1 MVYDEEPDERRREK
15 FSRERGGGQQDFRRP
30 FERSK
35 RGDFAANGAMKRT
48 FRGGGGDDDQHATK
62 RGRFEA
68 ASESYEPTFHRRDSA
83 MDSDGGGTTT
93 LLTFKKFL
101 ATQDESLSDEEA
113 ITKYNDYKFEV
124 LRQECERYF
133 QSHKDE
139 EWFRFKYH
147 PEDSRSAREEQRS
160 DIRKRLSVFN
170 DFLDNGIFDNIRLDI
185 AHSDPI
191 IRLMDAVIVKLEGGT
206 NADIDAIKDEPIE
219 DESVQDLLRE
229 RESEKGDVGNDG
241 SDQTGG
247 IVVTKTV
254 SSEGDE
260 IQKQQNEG
268 KNVKTSDEEGGA
280 TSAEEPKAERTE
292 ITHSVILNKQ
302 ADQSQHKLATHP
314 HQMHKTCS
322 VLFRSV
328 PANAFIADLENLC
341 KQHPGFLRLAVGDP
355 VFDSRGTRVR
365 PAWVTYRRD
374 VNINEI
380 ALALRRAKLLASDL
394 GVMVNRDLKRRVRI
408 SSADADAASVGSVF
422 TSALDSHRAVAANA
436 LRQAARLI
444 VLLDLREGLHGEK
457 TEMEEGEE
465 EGGVGT
471 GESDTIGRGGGT
483 EDEVSKLLSDLDDAV
498 LHSRNPILS
507 GIVNYMVEESSAE
520 EEFLLERA
528 CAADGTPLEITQQYE
543 EDRALIQML
552 DRLLLYL
559 RIVHSVDFYA
569 ALHYPQED
577 QMPNRLGLFH
587 VRRIPP
593 SIAAAKRAPQLAKST
608 VDGHVESFNARF
620 ENGILKKCTPLAER
634 ELQKLGKKDAE
645 KAVEEFVNVNTQQ
658 LGPEKW
664 LCPLSGKKFKGP
676 EFVHKHITTKY
687 KEEVD
692 KMRHEALY
700 FNNFITDPNRP
711 HNPQLFEQPKTRVDA
726 RSSIETGTHFSHQ
739 SQHSSHVRDRVDS
752 ALEPPAERISFQRNA
767 PSWGGGGTY
776 GGDRYG
782 GSSRYSGARP
792 VMNTGGWRRMEPM
805 NETAIRGVNGGGG
818 EGMRDPRAPPSYK
831 DLDAPTE
838 DII

>member
-35 RGDFAANGAMKRT
+35 RGGDFAANGAMKRS

-101 ATQDESLSDEEA
+101 ATQDESLTDEEA
-113 ITKYNDYKFEV
+113 ITKYTDY
-124 LRQECERYF
+124 
-133 QSHKDE
+133 
-139 EWFRFKYH
+139 
-147 PEDSRSAREEQRS
+147 
-160 DIRKRLSVFN
+160 
-170 DFLDNGIFDNIRLDI
+170 
-185 AHSDPI
+185 
-191 IRLMDAVIVKLEGGT
+191 
-206 NADIDAIKDEPIE
+206 
-219 DESVQDLLRE
+219 
-229 RESEKGDVGNDG
+229 
-241 SDQTGG
+241 
-247 IVVTKTV
+247 
-254 SSEGDE
+254 
-260 IQKQQNEG
+260 
-268 KNVKTSDEEGGA
+268 
-280 TSAEEPKAERTE
+280 
-292 ITHSVILNKQ
+292 
-302 ADQSQHKLATHP
+302 
-314 HQMHKTCS
+314 
-322 VLFRSV
+322 
-328 PANAFIADLENLC
+328 
-341 KQHPGFLRLAVGDP
+341 
-355 VFDSRGTRVR
+355 
-365 PAWVTYRRD
+365 
-374 VNINEI
+374 
-380 ALALRRAKLLASDL
+380 KLLASDL

-408 SSADADAASVGSVF
+408 SSADTDAASAGSVF
-422 TSALDSHRAVAANA
+422 TSALDSHRSVAANA

-457 TEMEEGEE
+457 MEMEEGEE

-483 EDEVSKLLSDLDDAV
+483 EDEVSKLLFDLDDAV
-498 LHSRNPILS
+498 LHSRNPILA
-507 GIVNYMVEESSAE
+507 GIANYMVEESSVE
-520 EEFLLERA
+520 EEFLLEKA
-528 CAADGTPLEITQQYE
+528 SAADGTPLEITQQYE

-569 ALHYPQED
+569 AIHYAQED

-593 SIAAAKRAPQLAKST
+593 PIAAAKRAPQLAKSA

-658 LGPEKW
+658 LGAEKW

-692 KMRHEALY
+692 KMRHDALY

-711 HNPQLFEQPKTRVDA
+711 HNPQLYEQPKTRGDA
-726 RSSIETGTHFSHQ
+726 RPSIEAGTNFQHQ
-739 SQHSSHVRDRVDS
+739 SQHISHVRDRVDS

-767 PSWGGGGTY
+767 SSWGGGGGTY

-805 NETAIRGVNGGGG
+805 NETAIRGINGGGG